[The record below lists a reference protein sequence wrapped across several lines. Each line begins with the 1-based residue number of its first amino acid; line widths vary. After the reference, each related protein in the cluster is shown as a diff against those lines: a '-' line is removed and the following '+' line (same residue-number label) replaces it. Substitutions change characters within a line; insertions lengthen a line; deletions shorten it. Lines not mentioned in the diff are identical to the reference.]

1 MASASVVALNVAHT
15 GSWPCLEG
23 CLPRRVRPTK
33 VPQRLPYLPVCS
45 DREAAHALLEPAT
58 ELARRDPPFPSRI
71 DRSSPDKSEA
81 ASAGFRERVLLQRF
95 GRLGPDDDQV
105 SVPHLLEGGE
115 HTLSNHRFLSP
126 LAHSPASQAPTLAHS
141 PPEFNHLTVWPPSRL
156 AVAGQFWIFD
166 FKPGHAPGAHLAVL
180 DEMCIVMFSH
190 TYHCMYA

>member
-1 MASASVVALNVAHT
+1 MASASVFALNVAHP

-23 CLPRRVRPTK
+23 CLPRRVRLTK

-58 ELARRDPPFPSRI
+58 ELARRDPPFRSRI

-95 GRLGPDDDQV
+95 GRLRPDEAESQV
-105 SVPHLLEGGE
+105 RPLFERGE
-115 HTLSNHRFLSP
+115 RGHSHHRCLSP
-126 LAHSPASQAPTLAHS
+126 LVHSPASQAPTLTHS
-141 PPEFNHLTVWPPSRL
+141 PPGINHLTIWPPSRL

-166 FKPGHAPGAHLAVL
+166 FKPGHAPGVYLAVQQ
-180 DEMCIVMFSH
+180 
-190 TYHCMYA
+190 TTN

>member
-1 MASASVVALNVAHT
+1 MTRHV
-15 GSWPCLEG
+15 GG
-23 CLPRRVRPTK
+23 
-33 VPQRLPYLPVCS
+33 
-45 DREAAHALLEPAT
+45 
-58 ELARRDPPFPSRI
+58 
-71 DRSSPDKSEA
+71 
-81 ASAGFRERVLLQRF
+81 RERRISRTSPPSTF
-95 GRLGPDDDQV
+95 WRLGPDDDQV

-115 HTLSNHRFLSP
+115 RALSNHRFLSP